1 MPNKLKIKRGP
12 ASTIPTGEL
21 AEPLFTSDTYDL
33 YIGTGASN
41 QRFQKYI
48 ASGTTSQYLRGDGS
62 LATHDLD
69 SLTDVIITSPSNGQ
83 ILSYNGTNWVNNAL
97 SGYVTGGAT
106 AAGQVGV
113 WNSTTN
119 IVGYTT
125 FTFDNATD
133 KLSMTNAYVNNNLT
147 VDGQLVIKSESGAS
161 AYTRGL
167 KFPDNSYGGSG
178 DTAGLRLHNAGGEN
192 LILELYVGNDSLD
205 TINFAVAAGGSTYND
220 NVTING
226 NKIWNAGNLPSPLS
240 STGSITSGEIAIFSN
255 ATTVYSD
262 TSLFWDNSL
271 NRLGIGG
278 NSPNAQVGVSTSSG
292 VNAFGYKTSGVSF
305 YELVMGFDNT
315 TYGHTIS
322 TSRGSSTTARDLTLL
337 NNTTI
342 LALDEN
348 NSVGIN
354 TLSPVTGST
363 GNAAYGLDIYS
374 SSNTNAAGIA
384 LHTVS
389 SGSGLGDGARIM
401 MRNDGS
407 LFIVNLETGGTTIN
421 GGDGDFQIITLGAQN
436 FLIDSATGRV
446 GINSPA
452 SLDEILVVNG
462 SIRQTGVTSSLLKT
476 DSVGKIIAAVA
487 NTDFQSPIT
496 LTTTGTSGAATFS
509 SNTLNIPQYQ
519 AALTNPVTGTGYVG
533 SYAKFTNS
541 STIGSGIIYD
551 NAVRVAKIGDSA
563 MNSWASPF
571 YVLQGGDYGQFIGF
585 QTNAAALK
593 MGSNAYYTSGNY
605 YYSSTGNG
613 AALIDVYGD
622 STNGGFTFTSA
633 PAGTAGNVI
642 SFTTKFQINN
652 DASVNIN
659 AGFLGINHS
668 SSPSTLI
675 DARNSSNAIATFKN
689 TTGGASSYSSV
700 RLTTANSG
708 VVGDSVGEIRGLS
721 TNATNRDIALT
732 FLTSEGSAS
741 QTEKMRI
748 TASGNVGIGVTPSSS
763 WASGFRALQIQ
774 SQPSIAAEADLISVN
789 VNAYYDGAWKYLANG
804 YATNY
809 YQNNGTHVWRYA
821 ASNSSGAGASITWS
835 NAMTITSGGN
845 VLINKTSS
853 TGGKLQVS
861 NGTDMFNVDHDANGA
876 YITAVNN
883 ANTVYKRMTYDASEH
898 IFATSASAKLTIAST
913 GAATFSSS
921 AAKVMEIQSSTASGG
936 YVRYTYNTTTSIGYI
951 GSSSQLSGS
960 GAVSDLELRADNNLL
975 LTTTSGQLRLTSG
988 GNVGIGTSSPGNI
1001 VHAKYSSTGTVNYYD
1016 GARYM
1021 IQQGSNTANNF
1032 AGISFLGSGGSD
1044 AAAIWSVISSHTI
1057 GSTTGSLVFGTT
1069 NASGAST
1076 ERMRITSGGNLLINN
1091 TYTTASKLIVR
1102 SEGTSSATY
1111 SFVFTDSG
1119 GQDIL
1124 WGRSDGLILTGS
1136 RANSPYNYTTGSA
1149 ANMYVDSSGYLY
1161 RSTSSL
1167 KYKTDVRDYDKGLSE
1182 VLQIKPVYYK
1192 GKRDGDTQ
1200 FAGLIAEQIHEI
1212 GLTEFVHYA
1221 KDGSPDALAY
1231 QNMVALLTKAIQ
1243 ELKAEIDTLK
1253 K

>member
-69 SLTDVIITSPSNGQ
+69 SLTDVAISSPSNGQ
-83 ILSYNGTNWVNNAL
+83 FLKYNGSSWTNA
-97 SGYVTGGAT
+97 SGGFITGGAT
-106 AAGQVGV
+106 AANQVGV
-113 WNSTTN
+113 WDSTTN
-119 IVGYTT
+119 IVGYTN
-125 FTFDNATD
+125 FTFDNSTD

-167 KFPDNSYGGSG
+167 KFPDNSYGGTG

-220 NVTING
+220 NVTVNG

-292 VNAFGYKTSGVSF
+292 VNAFGYKTAGASY
-305 YELVMGFDNT
+305 YEFVIGFDNT
-315 TYGHTIS
+315 TYGHLIS

-487 NTDFQSPIT
+487 GTDFQAPIT

-708 VVGDSVGEIRGLS
+708 GVGDSVGEIRGLS

-732 FLTSEGSAS
+732 FLTTEGSAS

-748 TASGNVGIGVTPSSS
+748 TASGNVGIGTSSPSYPLTIGSN
-763 WASGFRALQIQ
+763 FT
-774 SQPSIAAEADLISVN
+774 
-789 VNAYYDGAWKYLANG
+789 NA
-804 YATNY
+804 
-809 YQNNGTHVWRYA
+809 GTL
-821 ASNSSGAGASITWS
+821 SSGGNLNGSAYFGQGGLTVGVQSTTSHTALFTNSTNKDILFGCWDGSTNS
-835 NAMTITSGGN
+835 EKMRITSGGA
-845 VLINKTSS
+845 VGIGTSS
-853 TGGKLQVS
+853 PGLPLSIHFSDST
-861 NGTDMFNVDHDANGA
+861 
-876 YITAVNN
+876 
-883 ANTVYKRMTYDASEH
+883 TY
-898 IFATSASAKLTIAST
+898 
-913 GAATFSSS
+913 
-921 AAKVMEIQSSTASGG
+921 
-936 YVRYTYNTTTSIGYI
+936 TTTSRGNALRVYNTNT
-951 GSSSQLSGS
+951 GSNVYAGIEFNADGPANGGVAGINAVVTGSGS
-960 GAVSDLELRADNNLL
+960 AAMTFYTRDNS
-975 LTTTSGQLRLTSG
+975 TYGERMRITSG
-988 GNVGIGTSSPGNI
+988 GNVGIGTSSPATAGG
-1001 VHAKYSSTGTVNYYD
+1001 AFTGLD
-1016 GARYM
+1016 IRGSAGA
-1021 IQQGSNTANNF
+1021 
-1032 AGISFLGSGGSD
+1032 
-1044 AAAIWSVISSHTI
+1044 
-1057 GSTTGSLVFGTT
+1057 SLIFGTT
-1069 NASGAST
+1069 STLFSYIYADSTALTLQTTSAIPISFVPGGT
-1076 ERMRITSGGNLLINN
+1076 ERMRITSGGNVLINN

-1231 QNMVALLTKAIQ
+1231 QNMVALLTKAVQ

>member
-69 SLTDVIITSPSNGQ
+69 SLTDVAISSPSNGQ
-83 ILSYNGTNWVNNAL
+83 FLKYNGSSWTNA
-97 SGYVTGGAT
+97 SGGFITGGAT
-106 AAGQVGV
+106 AANQVGV
-113 WNSTTN
+113 WDSTTN
-119 IVGYTT
+119 IVGYTN
-125 FTFDNATD
+125 FTFDNSTD

-167 KFPDNSYGGSG
+167 KFPDNSYGGTG

-220 NVTING
+220 NVTVNG

-292 VNAFGYKTSGVSF
+292 VNAFGYKTAGASF
-305 YELVMGFDNT
+305 YEFVIGFDNT

-322 TSRGSSTTARDLTLL
+322 TSRGSSTTAKDLTLL

-476 DSVGKIIAAVA
+476 NSVGKIIAAVA
-487 NTDFQSPIT
+487 GTDFQAPIT

-533 SYAKFTNS
+533 SYAKFTGS

-708 VVGDSVGEIRGLS
+708 GVGDSVGEIRGLS

-732 FLTSEGSAS
+732 FLTVS
-741 QTEKMRI
+741 K
-748 TASGNVGIGVTPSSS
+748 TPRQKNMARSSLSS
-763 WASGFRALQIQ
+763 WNL
-774 SQPSIAAEADLISVN
+774 PL
-789 VNAYYDGAWKYLANG
+789 
-804 YATNY
+804 
-809 YQNNGTHVWRYA
+809 
-821 ASNSSGAGASITWS
+821 SS
-835 NAMTITSGGN
+835 
-845 VLINKTSS
+845 
-853 TGGKLQVS
+853 
-861 NGTDMFNVDHDANGA
+861 
-876 YITAVNN
+876 
-883 ANTVYKRMTYDASEH
+883 
-898 IFATSASAKLTIAST
+898 
-913 GAATFSSS
+913 
-921 AAKVMEIQSSTASGG
+921 
-936 YVRYTYNTTTSIGYI
+936 
-951 GSSSQLSGS
+951 
-960 GAVSDLELRADNNLL
+960 
-975 LTTTSGQLRLTSG
+975 
-988 GNVGIGTSSPGNI
+988 
-1001 VHAKYSSTGTVNYYD
+1001 
-1016 GARYM
+1016 
-1021 IQQGSNTANNF
+1021 
-1032 AGISFLGSGGSD
+1032 
-1044 AAAIWSVISSHTI
+1044 
-1057 GSTTGSLVFGTT
+1057 
-1069 NASGAST
+1069 
-1076 ERMRITSGGNLLINN
+1076 
-1091 TYTTASKLIVR
+1091 
-1102 SEGTSSATY
+1102 
-1111 SFVFTDSG
+1111 
-1119 GQDIL
+1119 
-1124 WGRSDGLILTGS
+1124 
-1136 RANSPYNYTTGSA
+1136 
-1149 ANMYVDSSGYLY
+1149 
-1161 RSTSSL
+1161 
-1167 KYKTDVRDYDKGLSE
+1167 
-1182 VLQIKPVYYK
+1182 
-1192 GKRDGDTQ
+1192 
-1200 FAGLIAEQIHEI
+1200 
-1212 GLTEFVHYA
+1212 
-1221 KDGSPDALAY
+1221 
-1231 QNMVALLTKAIQ
+1231 
-1243 ELKAEIDTLK
+1243 
-1253 K
+1253 